1 MIKFFRKIRFNLI
14 KTGKT
19 GRYFKYAIGEI
30 ILVVIGILIA
40 LQINN
45 WNESVKEKKLEN
57 QYYCRILEDLTQDHE
72 TIIQQIQSSEPRI
85 KATNQALRLL
95 QDGRP
100 KKGEIG
106 DAIGL
111 SIRGIYSDFQPSNAA
126 FEDLKSGANLNIIS
140 DKSIIKALNN
150 YFNRVTVIK
159 SIINI
164 NAENAVNI
172 YFANDQNFLNGK
184 LETQID
190 SDRLK
195 PMLDKDVYDRLQA
208 DQNGLISEEMRAR
221 LYNETFSYLSANA
234 RQIELQKSILDE
246 INKVIA
252 LVEPKCIPL

>member
-1 MIKFFRKIRFNLI
+1 MIKFFRNIRKKLI
-14 KTGKT
+14 DQSKA
-19 GRYFKYAIGEI
+19 RNYALYAIGEI
-30 ILVVIGILIA
+30 LLVVIGILIA

-45 WNESVKEKKLEN
+45 WNETVKEKKLEA
-57 QYYCRILEDLTQDHE
+57 QYYCRILEDLTQDQE
-72 TIIQQIQSSEPRI
+72 TMLQQIQGSEPRI

-95 QDGRP
+95 QEGRP

-106 DAIGL
+106 LAIGL

-159 SIINI
+159 SIINV
-164 NAENAVNI
+164 NAQNAVNV

-190 SDRLK
+190 TDRLK
-195 PMLDKDVYDRLQA
+195 GTLERDVYDGLRA
-208 DQNGLISEEMRAR
+208 DRNGVISEEMRTR

-246 INKVIA
+246 INKVIS
-252 LVEPKCIPL
+252 LVEPKCVTL